1 MDDGGDACTVHAALI
16 GVDFAAVLQDRTVV
30 MRSDKDYGGDAR
42 TVQAALDEAD
52 TIYCTG
58 SAFAAML
65 HDMTVVT

>member
-1 MDDGGDACTVHAALI
+1 MI
-16 GVDFAAVLQDRTVV
+16 RVDIIYSTGSAFAAVLQDRTVV